1 MSKDMTVCIDL
12 DGDEFEVPT
21 NSLKMRLAVYGLI
34 VNDDKLLL
42 LPHEQGGYDLPG
54 GGVELGETTR
64 EALGREVKE
73 ETGLTVEMQDVVRV
87 KTSFYAGNYI
97 SEGYLHSTL
106 IYYRCKVIDGDIT
119 TDNFDE
125 FAKENL
131 KKAEWIDLDKLDE
144 IDVASTVDWRN
155 YIDLSK
161 IT

>member
-1 MSKDMTVCIDL
+1 MADEMTVCIDL

-21 NSLKMRLAVYGLI
+21 DSLKMRLAVYGVI
-34 VNDDKLLL
+34 VKDGKLLL

-64 EALGREVKE
+64 EALGREVRE
-73 ETGLTVEMQDVVRV
+73 ETGLNVEMQDVLRV

-106 IYYRCKVIDGDIT
+106 IYYRCKIIDGDIT
-119 TDNFDE
+119 TDNFDT

-131 KKAEWIDLDKLDE
+131 KKAEWVDINKLSDIE
-144 IDVASTVDWRN
+144 VASTIDWRE
-155 YIDLSK
+155 YLDIK
-161 IT
+161 